1 MYPWDGDD
9 CTEILLLEP
18 TVLKLVTGRE
28 FPGPLAPFEEELS
41 SIASLGF
48 VTGDKAASISHIK
61 TSPPRPPDATTL
73 L

>member
-18 TVLKLVTGRE
+18 TVLKLVIGRE
-28 FPGPLAPFEEELS
+28 FPGPFAPFEELS
-41 SIASLGF
+41 SAVSFGF